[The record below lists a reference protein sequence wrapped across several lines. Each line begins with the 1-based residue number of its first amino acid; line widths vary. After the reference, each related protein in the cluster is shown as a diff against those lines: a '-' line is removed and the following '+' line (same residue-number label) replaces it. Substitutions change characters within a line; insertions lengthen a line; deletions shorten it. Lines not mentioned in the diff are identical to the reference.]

1 MDILILSQCKLKY
14 LLSVVQKK
22 CVCVCACVRER
33 KRVGEANEAKQMSQT
48 VNSQIQ

>member
-1 MDILILSQCKLKY
+1 MQTEVFTFSGSEK
-14 LLSVVQKK
+14 V

-33 KRVGEANEAKQMSQT
+33 KRVGEPNEAKQMSQT

>member
-1 MDILILSQCKLKY
+1 MQTEVFTFSGSEK
-14 LLSVVQKK
+14 V

>member
-22 CVCVCACVRER
+22 CVCACVRER

>member
-1 MDILILSQCKLKY
+1 MQTEVFTFSGSEK
-14 LLSVVQKK
+14 
-22 CVCVCACVRER
+22 VCVCACVRER